1 MNEEDHNPSGEPII
15 ENLLLVVI
23 KHFIFYLTS
32 SIFLISGLQYV
43 MHYVGLIDSVDTL
56 PMLQTA
62 ITISTLLILWMLS
75 EIDIVTGYEYE
86 DDE

>member
-1 MNEEDHNPSGEPII
+1 MNEEDNNPSGEPII
-15 ENLLLVVI
+15 ENLLLVVF
-23 KHFIFYLTS
+23 KYFIFYLTS
-32 SIFLISGLQYV
+32 SIFLISGLQYA

-56 PMLQTA
+56 TMLQTA